1 MHMKSNTKTIAAVL
15 ALIPMSL
22 FSFIFAQGENL
33 VENGSFESTTGKTKK
48 LGGIEAATGWVSP
61 TGVRADL
68 FTPAAKLPEISTP
81 TNVYGSEEPKD
92 GDNYAG
98 IVAYSYNDKMPRSYV
113 STKLTSPLK
122 KGLTYC
128 IQANVSLAELSKY
141 SCNQLGV
148 HVSKKQFATEEKS
161 SIIDKTHILIKDN
174 KVLNAMYGWDRVCG
188 SFVAEGGE
196 KYITIGN
203 FTNNDKVLT
212 EKNKKPDNIKG
223 TILIAS
229 YYYIDDVSVTLVE
242 AGSSCD
248 CGTADV
254 EEVVS
259 NTVYQKSVVLNEKM
273 TSIQKIE
280 VQANYFGFGKNILQ
294 PAGMASLDL
303 IATEL
308 KANPTYKLEISGY
321 CDENEIS
328 KGLEKPIYA
337 DMDKKRIASVIQYLK
352 DKGIAETRII
362 EAPKAN
368 SEQNPDISEGD
379 EEDLKMAKNRRV
391 TFKVI
396 K

>member
-1 MHMKSNTKTIAAVL
+1 MHMKSNTKSIATIL

-22 FSFIFAQGENL
+22 FSFTFGQGENL

-48 LGGIEAATGWVSP
+48 LGGIEAATGWISP

-68 FTPAAKLPEISTP
+68 FTPAAKLPDISTP
-81 TNVYGSEEPKD
+81 TNIYGTESPKE
-92 GDNYAG
+92 GENYAG

-122 KGLTYC
+122 KGMTYC
-128 IQANVSLAELSKY
+128 VQANVSLAELSKY

-148 HVSKKQFATEEKS
+148 HLSKKQFATEEKS
-161 SIIDKTHILIKDN
+161 SIIDKTHVLIKDN

-188 SFVAEGGE
+188 TFVAEGGE

-203 FTNNDKVLT
+203 FTNNDLVKT

-229 YYYIDDVSVTLVE
+229 YYYIDEISVSLVE
-242 AGSSCD
+242 DGSSCD
-248 CGTADV
+248 CGSEDV

-259 NTVYQKSVVLNEKM
+259 NTVYQKSVVLNDKM

-280 VQANYFGFGKNILQ
+280 LQSNYFGFGKNVLQ

-308 KANPTYKLEISGY
+308 KANPTYKLEISGFA
-321 CDENEIS
+321 DATEIA

-337 DMDKKRIASVIQYLK
+337 DMDAKRIATVRQYLK
-352 DKGIAETRII
+352 DKGIAETRMID
-362 EAPKAN
+362 APKGN
-368 SEQNPDISEGD
+368 SEQNPDINDGD